1 MEVSQKIIDYA
12 IWYYCKYF
20 PSKKALEKKLLEKFW
35 PNSEKWKIYGWI
47 WQKEID
53 FIISESMRNLI
64 FEEEVAR
71 SKIKIYV
78 EKNKNLNYIK
88 NKMYQKFF
96 DKDLVLSIL
105 REEYD
110 FENETLLDFDKL
122 KKQIFLLK
130 QKWKSKNYIR
140 NKFLERSQDK
150 DLVGWILKEIF
161 SDWEIENLEKE
172 YEKIKNKWFDK
183 QKIFMKLS
191 WKWFK
196 YDDIK
201 RVVEK

>member
-1 MEVSQKIIDYA
+1 
-12 IWYYCKYF
+12 
-20 PSKKALEKKLLEKFW
+20 
-35 PNSEKWKIYGWI
+35 
-47 WQKEID
+47 
-53 FIISESMRNLI
+53 MRNLI

-130 QKWKSKNYIR
+130 QK
-140 NKFLERSQDK
+140 
-150 DLVGWILKEIF
+150 
-161 SDWEIENLEKE
+161 
-172 YEKIKNKWFDK
+172 
-183 QKIFMKLS
+183 
-191 WKWFK
+191 
-196 YDDIK
+196 
-201 RVVEK
+201 